1 VSKETPVI
9 TAPLSSLNSAVDD
22 PAVKKTV
29 SAESLSTE
37 AVSDKST
44 KTKANKNKE
53 KEKAF
58 NSLLPIFAFI
68 KPYKLMLALAL
79 FALLLTAGVNLSLGQ
94 GVKHVIDSGFI
105 AGSKAQLQSAILVL
119 IGLISLLAVGTF
131 SRFYLMSWLGERVSA
146 DIRKAVFNR
155 IVTLHPSYFEENRSG
170 ELMSRLTTD
179 TALLQSI
186 IGSSFSMALRSVLML
201 FGGLIMLLIT
211 SLKLTL
217 VVVFCVPLILVPMM
231 IYGRKVRKLAES
243 SQDAIADIGTYA
255 GEIIHNIKVVQSY
268 THEQRE
274 QQAFAGEVEKA
285 FAVAKRRVKQ
295 RSFLIAIV
303 IFLTFGAISGMLWV
317 GGMDVLAGNMSG
329 GQLGAFVFYAIMVA
343 MSVATVAEVYGE
355 LQRAAGSATRLL
367 DLLKVESE
375 IKEQHSPI
383 TIEQPKTAKIE
394 FKNLTF
400 CYPSRSEI
408 EALSNINLTIPAG
421 KIVAVVGPSG
431 AGKTTLFELLQR
443 FYDPQQGGICFN
455 ETNITALKL
464 TELRATMGMVPQ
476 QPILFSSDVW
486 HNIRYGNPEAS
497 DAEVIAA
504 AKRAHAHEFI
514 EQLPEGYA
522 SFLGEQGVRLSGG
535 QKQRIAIARAILK
548 DPCVL
553 LLDEATSALDAQS
566 EHLVQEALNDL
577 MANRTTLIIA
587 HRLATVVHAD
597 IIVLMDQGKIV
608 DIGDHQ
614 SLLLSSTLYQRL
626 CELQFDKIAAD

>member
-1 VSKETPVI
+1 VSKETAAI
-9 TAPLSSLNSAVDD
+9 TPLAATNENVEQSPNNETAQNQTSS
-22 PAVKKTV
+22 VKSV
-29 SAESLSTE
+29 NA
-37 AVSDKST
+37 
-44 KTKANKNKE
+44 

-58 NSLLPIFAFI
+58 TSLLPIFAFI
-68 KPYKLMLALAL
+68 KPYKMMLALAL

-105 AGSKAQLQSAILVL
+105 AGSKEQLQSAILVL

-155 IVTLHPSYFEENRSG
+155 IITLHPSYFEENRSG

-201 FGGLIMLLIT
+201 IGGLIMLLVT

-255 GEIIHNIKVVQSY
+255 GEIIQNIKVVQSY

-274 QQAFAGEVEKA
+274 QQAFGGEVEKA
-285 FAVAKRRVKQ
+285 FEVAKRRVKQ

-375 IKEQHSPI
+375 IKEEHSPI
-383 TIEQPKTAKIE
+383 TINHPETAEIE
-394 FKNLTF
+394 FKGVSF
-400 CYPSRSEI
+400 CYPSRPEQA
-408 EALSNINLTIPAG
+408 ALSNINLTIPAG

-443 FYDPQQGGICFN
+443 FYDPQQGEISFN
-455 ETNITALKL
+455 HTNITALKL
-464 TELRATMGMVPQ
+464 TELRDTMGMVPQ

-486 HNIRYGNPEAS
+486 HNIRYGKPDAS
-497 DAEVIAA
+497 DAEVISA

-514 EQLPEGYA
+514 EQLPEGYG

-566 EHLVQEALNDL
+566 EHHVQTALNDL

-587 HRLATVVHAD
+587 HRLSTVVHAD

-608 DIGDHQ
+608 DIGSHQ
-614 SLLLSSTLYQRL
+614 SLLTSSKLYQRL
-626 CELQFDKIAAD
+626 CELQFDKIEDSQQ